1 MHPDVLEL
9 CCLYASALVSALL
22 PVGFFELL
30 CWLDDGNEGTFIG
43 RLIIVGI
50 SVGVNVLSLYL
61 FELTQQLM
69 DSYADI
75 PGNKRD
81 RRRKEEE
88 RKEKEQDLFESFPSV
103 SYPSQGIKSGSGDC
117 VICLGDFLEGDP
129 VASEKRG
136 HVN

>member
-9 CCLYASALVSALL
+9 CCLYASALVSALF
-22 PVGFFELL
+22 PAGFLELL
-30 CWLDDGNEGTFIG
+30 CRLDDRNEGTFKG
-43 RLIIVGI
+43 QLVD
-50 SVGVNVLSLYL
+50 VGVSIGVIVLSLYL
-61 FELTQQLM
+61 FELTEQLM

-88 RKEKEQDLFESFPSV
+88 RKEKVQDLSELFPSV
-103 SYPSQGIKSGSGDC
+103 SYPSQGIKSESGDC